1 MFEGL
6 KDRAR
11 AVLKGVSPL
20 KTLGLGLGTFLFF
33 VILYFAGAFWGLEEY
48 CQALV
53 VQIGAGKRAEHS
65 AIYVVKKDQT
75 TSALL
80 DKNPDRMEFA
90 SVFKYLGQGQKIEKT
105 TKNPPRKFKL
115 LQLDVGYFQ
124 GMKGLAFATSYDNWR
139 GVKLPAAPADAKNQN
154 RWHSLERVVRD
165 YYKAN
170 PEQEGHGS
178 LVRFKD
184 YIWNPVG
191 LNLFKALSGR
201 SDYMV
206 LPTLAEDW
214 QDEGLRGAVH
224 GLAKVVAGMGFNSFL
239 SDFGLIKGQLEDGGQ
254 LRAANLL
261 LLWCYAL
268 VNLTD
273 LELACDFYFY
283 REPGAVISF
292 DLNLVIDSTPNEY
305 FVKPTAVVG
314 FDFVLQGQKPGVDE
328 ALVEALE
335 QVKSKVVLAGLIVE
349 EERVAQ
355 AHEGRATGIEESEE
369 TESFTKVYRH
379 DLEQLKATTKE
390 TRVIL
395 PHASFMQGENI
406 EIGLINVGKSNKSF
420 ISEVPMFLLDE
431 KNKRLMPTFSLLVAM
446 HALDARVT
454 GVEPNPEKSYV
465 AAMQRALA
473 ESYEAVANKTFKG
486 PLIIA
491 DRSIPVDRNGYMLVD
506 FVGSVQKPRTG
517 GEAAIKSLSLYE
529 CLDNEYLGEAAAL
542 HPNRPELTP
551 HYAHANTENY
561 SYNKGDQIFLVG
573 PFEITDF
580 DYYTTPLTVK
590 TPYQPIKEDLMGIEI
605 HANAVINILDELYIK
620 KPEGVG
626 KAVVML
632 LASCLILAFALA
644 LGGPLWGGALVLIF
658 MALTFKY
665 AHYSYHIDRE
675 QLRIAHLLV
684 ASPVQWILVT
694 LMNYLRQRAR
704 AKNTREMFSRFVSA
718 DVVKYMLENPE
729 LVKPGGER
737 AELSILFSDVAG
749 FTTMSE
755 ALSPEELVVLLNEYL
770 GAMTELLFEYG
781 GTLDKFIGDAVMA
794 FWNYPKKQ
802 EDHAEKACL
811 CALDMQ
817 KKIAE
822 LQEDWKKR
830 DLPEVAVRI
839 GLNTAQV
846 VVGYMGS
853 IQAQMNFT
861 CMGDGVNLAAR
872 LEGANKQ
879 YGTNLMISEETYMQA
894 QNAVTARFLDFLTV
908 KGKNKPVKVYELVC
922 KKGEEPEGWDKHFE
936 MYNKA
941 IDLHLEREWDQAIA
955 MLGDILQSWPQDGLS
970 LTYLKRCKEY
980 KNNPP
985 PENWNGSYTLT
996 SK

>member
-1 MFEGL
+1 MFKGFKERVRGVV
-6 KDRAR
+6 R
-11 AVLKGVSPL
+11 GVSPL
-20 KTLGLGLGTFLFF
+20 KTLGLGLGTFAVF

-53 VQIGAGKRAEHS
+53 VQVGAGKRAEPS
-65 AIYVVKKDQT
+65 TVYVVKKDQT

-80 DKNPDRMEFA
+80 DKNPDRAEFA
-90 SVFKYLGQGQKIEKT
+90 SVFRYLGQGQKVEKGA
-105 TKNPPRKFKL
+105 KNPPRKFKL
-115 LQLDVGYFQ
+115 LQLDVGYF
-124 GMKGLAFATSYDNWR
+124 KGLKNIAFATSYDNWR
-139 GVKLPAAPADAKNQN
+139 GMKLPEKETDAKNQN
-154 RWHSLERVVRD
+154 RWHSLERVVRTH
-165 YYKAN
+165 YREN
-170 PEQEGHGS
+170 PELEGFGS
-178 LVRFKD
+178 FIKFKD

-214 QDEGLRGAVH
+214 QDEGLKAAVQGAAH
-224 GLAKVVAGMGFNSFL
+224 LVAGLDFNGFL
-239 SDFGLIKGQLEDGGQ
+239 KDFGQIKGHFEEAGQ
-254 LRAANLL
+254 VRAANLL

-273 LELACDFYFY
+273 LDFECDFYFY
-283 REPGAVISF
+283 REPGAVLSF
-292 DLNLVIDSTPNEY
+292 DWSVVIDSTPNEY
-305 FVKPTAVVG
+305 FVGPTAVVG
-314 FDFVLQGQKPGVDE
+314 FDFVLQGQKPGADE

-335 QVKSKVVLAGLIVE
+335 QAESKVVLAGLIVE

-355 AHEGRATGIEESEE
+355 AHEGRATGLEETEE
-369 TESFTKVYRH
+369 TESYTKVYRH

-395 PHASFMQGENI
+395 PHSSFMQGKNI

-446 HALDARVT
+446 HALDAK
-454 GVEPNPEKSYV
+454 GPEKGYV
-465 AAMQRALA
+465 AAMEKAL
-473 ESYEAVANKTFKG
+473 EENYQKVSNKTFKG

-491 DRSIPVDRNGYMLVD
+491 DRAIPVDRNGYMLVD
-506 FVGSVQKPRTG
+506 FVGSVQKPSTG
-517 GEAAIKSLSLYE
+517 GEGALKSLSLYE
-529 CLDNEYLGEAAAL
+529 CLDSDYLQEATAL
-542 HPNRPELTP
+542 HPNKAELNP
-551 HYAHANTENY
+551 RYAHANTENY
-561 SYNKGDQIFLVG
+561 SYNKGNQVFLVG

-590 TPYQPIKEDLMGIEI
+590 TPYQPIKDDLMGIEI

-626 KAVVML
+626 GAVLML
-632 LASCLILAFALA
+632 LVSCLMLAFALA
-644 LGGPLWGGALVLIF
+644 LGGPLWGGILALLF
-658 MALTFKY
+658 MVLTFKY
-665 AHYSYHIDRE
+665 SHYSYHTLRE
-675 QLRIAHLLV
+675 QVRIAHLLV
-684 ASPVQWILVT
+684 ACPAQWIVVT
-694 LMNYLRQRAR
+694 LMNYLRQRTR

-755 ALSPEELVVLLNEYL
+755 ALTPEELVVLLNEYL

-822 LQEDWKKR
+822 LQEDWRKR

-894 QNAVTARFLDFLTV
+894 QNAITARFLDFLTV

-922 KKGEEPEGWDKHFE
+922 KKGEEPENWEQHFQK
-936 MYNKA
+936 YNKA
-941 IDLHLEREWDQAIA
+941 IDLHLERKWDEAIA
-955 MLGDILQSWPQDGLS
+955 TLEEVLETWPEDGLA
-970 LTYLKRCKEY
+970 LTYLNRCKEY
-980 KNNPP
+980 KLSPP
-985 PENWNGSYTLT
+985 PENWDGSYTLT